1 MGPAPFHV
9 ESTAVD
15 NQLIEGLLGSHL
27 RGLPGGKLD
36 ERALL
41 PLHDRDRPDL
51 SKLIEVISEIRL
63 SNGVAQTANIQGGDG
78 LVFRGPAEA
87 SWKPA

>member
-1 MGPAPFHV
+1 MTRLQALWCSPAPFHV

-51 SKLIEVISEIRL
+51 SKLIEVISEGTQETKGR
-63 SNGVAQTANIQGGDG
+63 
-78 LVFRGPAEA
+78 
-87 SWKPA
+87 